1 MLASYVIFEIQHVF
15 PSRPARR
22 HAARL
27 SSFTSFP
34 YLATSLPPYF
44 LFSNS
49 FPCHTS
55 ENSPV
60 SPSIATLPKTPVS
73 NPCVCHTCETLR
85 GWGSLLTLAPNFQ
98 PSTFNFRPFLFI
110 PFLFNSFWTLLHNGR
125 SSTLL
130 QSIRYA
136 LFSSRR
142 GVYTFPRFFSAHHR
156 LPARHSFWLQRR
168 ERRCH
173 EPRER

>member
-34 YLATSLPPYF
+34 YLATSL
-44 LFSNS
+44 
-49 FPCHTS
+49 PCHTS

-98 PSTFNFRPFLFI
+98 PSTFSFRPFLFI

-136 LFSSRR
+136 FFSSRR
-142 GVYTFPRFFSAHHR
+142 RVYPLPRFFSAHHR

-168 ERRCH
+168 ERLCH

>member
-1 MLASYVIFEIQHVF
+1 MLASHVIFEIQHVF

-73 NPCVCHTCETLR
+73 NPCVCHTCETPR

-98 PSTFNFRPFLFI
+98 PSTFNFQLSTFSIHPLSFQFFPDTPTQRPLINPFAINSLRTLFI
-110 PFLFNSFWTLLHNGR
+110 ATG
-125 SSTLL
+125 
-130 QSIRYA
+130 
-136 LFSSRR
+136 
-142 GVYTFPRFFSAHHR
+142 GVHLPPIFFSPPPTAR
-156 LPARHSFWLQRR
+156 APQFLAPASR
-168 ERRCH
+168 EALS
-173 EPRER
+173 

>member
-15 PSRPARR
+15 SARPARR

-73 NPCVCHTCETLR
+73 NPCVCHTCETPR
-85 GWGSLLTLAPNFQ
+85 GWGSLLTLAPNSQ
-98 PSTFNFRPFLFI
+98 PSTFNFQLSTFSIQFFLDTPTQRPLTNPFAINSLRALFI
-110 PFLFNSFWTLLHNGR
+110 AMGGVPPP
-125 SSTLL
+125 
-130 QSIRYA
+130 SI
-136 LFSSRR
+136 
-142 GVYTFPRFFSAHHR
+142 FFSPP
-156 LPARHSFWLQRR
+156 PAARAPQFWLQRR
-168 ERRCH
+168 ERLCH

>member
-49 FPCHTS
+49 F
-55 ENSPV
+55 
-60 SPSIATLPKTPVS
+60 L
-73 NPCVCHTCETLR
+73 CHTCETPR

-98 PSTFNFRPFLFI
+98 PSTFNFQLSTFSIHPLSFQFFPDTPTQRPLINPFAINSLRTLFI
-110 PFLFNSFWTLLHNGR
+110 ATG
-125 SSTLL
+125 
-130 QSIRYA
+130 
-136 LFSSRR
+136 
-142 GVYTFPRFFSAHHR
+142 GVHLPPIFFSPPPTAR
-156 LPARHSFWLQRR
+156 APQFLAPATREALP
-168 ERRCH
+168 
-173 EPRER
+173 

>member
-73 NPCVCHTCETLR
+73 NPCVCHTCETPR

-98 PSTFNFRPFLFI
+98 LSTFSIHPLSFQFFLDTPTQRPLINPFAINSLRILFI
-110 PFLFNSFWTLLHNGR
+110 ATEGVPPP
-125 SSTLL
+125 
-130 QSIRYA
+130 SI
-136 LFSSRR
+136 
-142 GVYTFPRFFSAHHR
+142 FFSPPPTAR
-156 LPARHSFWLQRR
+156 APQFLAPASREALP
-168 ERRCH
+168 
-173 EPRER
+173 

>member
-15 PSRPARR
+15 PARPARR

-34 YLATSLPPYF
+34 YLA
-44 LFSNS
+44 NS

-73 NPCVCHTCETLR
+73 NPCVCHTCETPR

-98 PSTFNFRPFLFI
+98 PSTFNFQLSTFSIHPLSFQFFPDTPTQRPLINPFAINSLRALFI
-110 PFLFNSFWTLLHNGR
+110 ATGGVPPP
-125 SSTLL
+125 
-130 QSIRYA
+130 SI
-136 LFSSRR
+136 
-142 GVYTFPRFFSAHHR
+142 FFSPPPAAR
-156 LPARHSFWLQRR
+156 APQFLAPASREALP
-168 ERRCH
+168 
-173 EPRER
+173 